1 MAIEKGFVQVNIVVD
16 SDINIEIKVKAVIY
30 KCENWTHSLS
40 FKGFSA
46 PYTILYNYAPH
57 Q

>member
-1 MAIEKGFVQVNIVVD
+1 VQVNIVVD